1 MGGSSKKE
9 TTQTSQVTQPWGPA
23 QPLLGGILG
32 QLGGQLGQVGVSPL
46 QGQALAG
53 LLGQSGFLIQFDPQ
67 VTGLANALLAGGG
80 PDRGGMIQ
88 DAYRQYLAQAGPTA
102 SGQLTDPASNPFY
115 RQLTERIGS
124 DVTNRVSALY
134 AGAGRDPAGAGS
146 YPQTLARGIAEGV
159 APVAANLYD
168 TERGRQLA
176 AQQALYGAGG
186 QTAGLLSQLDQLALA
201 NRQAG
206 IGAAQAAQ
214 GFANAPFQQQL
225 AVEAQRLGIPM
236 DQLARIA
243 QLGIPI
249 AGLGSRSTGTS
260 TTTSSIPFNPLQ
272 TAIGA
277 GLGFAGLLR

>member
-9 TTQTSQVTQPWGPA
+9 TTQTAQVTQPWGPA

-32 QLGGQLGQVGVSPL
+32 QLGGQLGNVGVSPL
-46 QGQALAG
+46 QSQALAG
-53 LLGQSGFLIQFDPQ
+53 LLGQAGFLGRFGPQ
-67 VTGLANALLAGGG
+67 VTGLANTLLAGGT
-80 PDRGGMIQ
+80 DRGGMIE
-88 DAYRQYLAQAGPTA
+88 DAWRQYLAQAGPTA
-102 SGQLTDPASNPFY
+102 AGQFLDPASNPFY
-115 RQLTERIGS
+115 RQLTERIGD
-124 DVTNRVSALY
+124 DVTNRVNALY

-146 YPQTLARGIAEGV
+146 FPQTLARGIAEGV
-159 APVAANLYD
+159 APVTANIYD

-176 AQQALYGAGG
+176 AAQSLYGAGS

-243 QLGIPI
+243 QIGIPI
-249 AGLGSRSTGTS
+249 AGLGSSSTGTS
-260 TTTSSIPFNPLQ
+260 TATSSTPFNPLQ
-272 TAIGA
+272 TAVGA
-277 GLGFAGLLR
+277 GLGLAGLFR